1 MKKSLL
7 VIGLILLM
15 LYLSGCIISYTPK
28 TFKQTMTVGQS
39 LTFNIKLFQS
49 QHVIEWFVDLDEQP
63 ASYGKTSF
71 TYTPVLQDIGKHHI
85 LVVETSEQSGSQP
98 VMWEVT
104 VQP

>member
-7 VIGLILLM
+7 VISLILFL

-28 TFKQTMTVGQS
+28 TFKQTMHVDQS
-39 LTFNIKLFQS
+39 LTFDIKLFQS
-49 QHVIEWFVDLDEQP
+49 QQVIEWFVDGNNQP
-63 ASYGKTSF
+63 ASYGKTIF
-71 TYTPVLQDIGKHHI
+71 TYTPEPQDVGKHYI

-104 VQP
+104 VEP